1 MAMEQIEFNIETQRI
16 LKLLAND
23 IYDSPYALLRENVQ
37 NAYDAILMRQKKEA
51 FDPMIEIVIE
61 KGLIQISDNGIGM
74 TNEVVE
80 NNYWKAGSSGKN
92 NPEARAAGVVGTFG
106 IGAMAN
112 FGICTALEI
121 VTRFYSGEITYKST
135 AERDRLEI
143 GKRCIDID
151 ETSRREEP
159 GTTVKAILET
169 GIQVNIAEA
178 TNYLQQFVKF
188 LPVPVVLNG
197 TVISQNPYYDAETL
211 AKDNSLQGHYTRGEY
226 AFDMTLYIAK
236 YNEGRVALVI
246 NNIYQNN
253 IQIRGSIY
261 LEQNIGTGILGLRN
275 GFGLSSLPVGT
286 NFNLGGI
293 VDLSI
298 LVPTAGRDSI
308 SVDTVNKAAQLIS
321 YAEDIVA
328 EEMSKREIC
337 DSNRQFLN
345 YVQNRGRYDLAGRIK
360 VAKAGAINEYF
371 ELGLLKPEMDGRKVY
386 YYSGTDQGII
396 GQYSG
401 ENTLLVILS
410 RDFPRRNIQQK
421 MLNRSHIPQVSD
433 NATIL
438 KLYDR
443 KELDTCEFAF
453 ILRVMSTLKDDYLI
467 LDSKITF
474 AKISHGVTNLVKK
487 EGETVCVY
495 IARDSNNVKQVLKM
509 YDMEPRLFDG
519 FVKDYIR
526 NYLYQQFAQYVPSST
541 REGADQLYRMLQ
553 HTKEL
558 YTIEKFEHGEM
569 EELMQ
574 DYIQGKRKLQEVIK
588 VSEDMQKTHRQTVNL
603 HQVGDMEHEIPSI
616 TQTNT
621 INNDTPKN
629 DPGLPMPPIKVLG
642 NNTEMKILKTALP
655 YPQLNNFTHFIA
667 LSDVVFEKQLDF
679 FLDPHTTKVMWGMHK
694 IVYIFTHASGQLT
707 LYYEIELKNTRL
719 ADGMTGGQQMPTTTV
734 LSKNRIF
741 VPIEP
746 ALIPYFDFKDEKMEF
761 YVRYDL
767 ISDFV
772 ERHKGEE
779 EKERGE

>member
-1 MAMEQIEFNIETQRI
+1 MEQIEFNIETQRI

-37 NAYDAILMRQKKEA
+37 NAYDAILMRQKKET
-51 FDPMIEIVIE
+51 FEPRIDIVIE
-61 KGLIQISDNGIGM
+61 NGQILIADNGIGM
-74 TNEVVE
+74 TSEVIE

-121 VTRFYSGEITYKST
+121 VTRYYAGDTTYRST
-135 AERDRLEI
+135 AVRDRLEI
-143 GKRCIDID
+143 GKRCIDIE
-151 ETSRREEP
+151 ETTRRDEP
-159 GTTVKAILET
+159 GTTVKATLENGT
-169 GIQVNIAEA
+169 QVNIPEA
-178 TNYLQQFVKF
+178 TNYLQQFVKY

-197 TVISQNPYYDAETL
+197 TVISQNPYYDMDML
-211 AKDNSLQGHYTRGEY
+211 SKDDSLQGHYTRGEY
-226 AFDMTLYIAK
+226 GFDMNLYIAK
-236 YNEGRVALVI
+236 YNEGRVAFI
-246 NNIYQNN
+246 IDNICQNDT
-253 IQIRGSIY
+253 QIRGSIY

-286 NFNLGGI
+286 NFNLGGV

-308 SVDTVNKAAQLIS
+308 SVDTVNRASQIIS

-328 EEMSKREIC
+328 EELAKKEIC

-360 VAKAGAINEYF
+360 VAKAGAMNEYM

-386 YYSGTDQGII
+386 FYSGTDQGII

-401 ENTLLVILS
+401 ENTILVTLS
-410 RDFPRRNIQQK
+410 RDFPRRNIQQQ
-421 MLNRSHIPQVSD
+421 MLNRCHIPQVSD

-438 KLYDR
+438 QKFDSR
-443 KELDTCEFAF
+443 ELNTCEFAF
-453 ILRVMSTLKDDYLI
+453 VLRVMSTLKDDYLI
-467 LDSKITF
+467 LDSKVTF

-487 EGETVCVY
+487 EGETVTIY

-526 NYLYQQFAQYVPSST
+526 NYLYQQLAPYVPSST

-553 HTKEL
+553 RTKEL
-558 YTIEKFEHGEM
+558 YTIEKFERGEM
-569 EELMQ
+569 EGLMQ
-574 DYIQGKRKLQEVIK
+574 DYIQGKRKLQDVIK
-588 VSEDMQKTHRQTVNL
+588 VSEDMQKTHRQTVNQQ
-603 HQVGDMEHEIPSI
+603 QVGDMEREIPSI

-642 NNTEMKILKTALP
+642 NDTKMKILKTAQP

-679 FLDPHTTKVMWGMHK
+679 FMDPHTTKVMWGMHK

-746 ALIPYFDFKDEKMEF
+746 SLIPYFDFKEEKMEF

-767 ISDFV
+767 ISDFGD
-772 ERHKGEE
+772 RKKGDVDGVKEE
-779 EKERGE
+779 NL

>member
-1 MAMEQIEFNIETQRI
+1 MEQIEFNIETQRI

-51 FDPMIEIVIE
+51 FEPTINIVIE
-61 KGLIQISDNGIGM
+61 GGQIIISDNGIGM
-74 TNEVVE
+74 TSEVIE

-121 VTRFYSGEITYKST
+121 VTRYYADCTTYKST
-135 AERDRLEI
+135 AVRDRLEI
-143 GKRCIDID
+143 GKRCIDIE
-151 ETSRREEP
+151 ETTRKDEP
-159 GTTVKAILET
+159 GTTVKATLESGIL
-169 GIQVNIAEA
+169 VNIPEA
-178 TNYLQQFVKF
+178 TNYLQQFVKY

-197 TVISQNPYYDAETL
+197 TVISQNPYFNATAL
-211 AKDNSLQGHYTRGEY
+211 ANDDVCSEHYNMGEFC
-226 AFDMTLYIAK
+226 FDLDIYITK
-236 YNEGRVALVI
+236 HSEGRVAF
-246 NNIYQNN
+246 YMQN
-253 IQIRGSIY
+253 IQQNGIPIKGSIY
-261 LEQNIGTGILGLRN
+261 LEQNTGTGIQGLRN
-275 GFGLSSLPVGT
+275 GFGLASLPIGT
-286 NFNLGGI
+286 NFNLGGV

-308 SVDTVNKAAQLIS
+308 SVETVNKSSQLIN

-328 EEMSKREIC
+328 EVLSCKAIC
-337 DSNRQFLN
+337 DNNRQFLN
-345 YVQNRGRYDLAGRIK
+345 YIQNRGRYDLAGKIR
-360 VAKAGAINEYF
+360 VTKAGGVNEF
-371 ELGLLKPEMDGRKVY
+371 LELGVLKPELDGRKVY

-401 ENTLLVILS
+401 ENTILVILS
-410 RDFPRRNIQQK
+410 KDYPRRNIQQE
-421 MLNRSHIPQVSD
+421 MLRRNHIQQVSD

-438 KLYDR
+438 KLYD
-443 KELDTCEFAF
+443 KNELEISEFAF

-467 LDSKITF
+467 LDSKISF

-487 EGETVCVY
+487 EGNVVCIY
-495 IARDSNNVKQVLKM
+495 ISRDSNNVKQVLKM

-526 NYLYQQFAQYVPSST
+526 NYLYQQIAQYVPSST

-553 HTKEL
+553 RTKEL
-558 YTIEKFEHGEM
+558 YTIEKYERGEM
-569 EELMQ
+569 EGLME
-574 DYIQGKRKLQEVIK
+574 DYIQGKRKLQEVIRL
-588 VSEDMQKTHRQTVNL
+588 SDDMQKTHRQTVNQ
-603 HQVGDMEHEIPSI
+603 HQVGDMEQEIPSI
-616 TQTNT
+616 TKTNT
-621 INNDTPKN
+621 ITEETPKN

-642 NNTEMKILKTALP
+642 NNTEMKILKTSQP

-667 LSDVVFEKQLDF
+667 LSDIVFEKQLDF

-707 LYYEIELKNTRL
+707 LYYEIELKNNRL
-719 ADGMTGGQQMPTTTV
+719 ADGMTGGQQLPTTTV

-746 ALIPYFDFKDEKMEF
+746 SLISYFDFKEEKLEF

-767 ISDFV
+767 ISDFN
-772 ERHKGEE
+772 ERPKDKEIVGE
-779 EKERGE
+779 

>member
-1 MAMEQIEFNIETQRI
+1 MEQIEFNIETQRI

>member
-1 MAMEQIEFNIETQRI
+1 MEQIEFNIETQRI
-16 LKLLAND
+16 IKLLAND

-37 NAYDAILMRQKKEA
+37 NAYDAILMRQKKES
-51 FDPMIEIVIE
+51 FDPRILITVEQGEIT
-61 KGLIQISDNGIGM
+61 ISDNGIGM
-74 TNEVVE
+74 TSEVIE

-92 NPEARAAGVVGTFG
+92 NAEARAAGVVGTFG

-121 VTRFYSGEITYKST
+121 VTRFYSGDTTYRSS
-135 AERDRLEI
+135 AVRDKLEI
-143 GKRCIDID
+143 GKRCIDIE
-151 ETSRREEP
+151 ETAKRGEP
-159 GTTVKAILET
+159 GTTVKATLE
-169 GIQVNIAEA
+169 GGVYLNIGDA
-178 TNYLQQFVKF
+178 TNYLQQFVKY

-197 TVISQNPYYDAETL
+197 TVISQKPYFDTEVL
-211 AKDNSLQGHYTRGEY
+211 SKDDSSTGHYLKGEY
-226 AFDMTLYIAK
+226 EFDMTLYIAK
-236 YNEGRVALVI
+236 HSEGRVAF
-246 NNIYQNN
+246 NITNILQNGAPVK
-253 IQIRGSIY
+253 GSIY
-261 LEQNIGTGILGLRN
+261 LEQNTGRIIQGLRN
-275 GFGLSSLPVGT
+275 GFGLSALPVGT
-286 NFNLGGI
+286 NFNLGGV

-308 SVDTVNKAAQLIS
+308 SVDTVNKAAQIIS

-328 EEMSKREIC
+328 EELSNKEIC

-345 YVQNRGRYDLAGRIK
+345 YVQNRGRYDLAGRIR
-360 VAKAGAINEYF
+360 VAKAGMLNEF
-371 ELGLLKPEMDGRKVY
+371 LELGSLKPELDGKKVY

-401 ENTLLVILS
+401 ENTMLVTLS
-410 RDFPRRNIQQK
+410 QDYPRRSIQQQ

-438 KLYDR
+438 KLYD
-443 KELDTCEFAF
+443 KNDLDTCEFAF
-453 ILRVMSTLKDDYLI
+453 ILRVTSSLKDDYLI
-467 LDSKITF
+467 LDSKISF
-474 AKISHGVTNLVKK
+474 AKISHGVTNLVRKDNNV
-487 EGETVCVY
+487 VCVY
-495 IARDSNNVKQVLKM
+495 IAKDSGNVKQVLKM

-526 NYLYQQFAQYVPSST
+526 NYLYQQLAPFVPSST

-553 HTKEL
+553 RTKEL
-558 YTIEKFEHGEM
+558 YTIEKFERGEM
-569 EELMQ
+569 EGLMQ
-574 DYIQGKRKLQEVIK
+574 DYIQGKRKLEDVIK
-588 VSEDMQKTHRQTVNL
+588 VSEDLQKTHRQTVDQQ
-603 HQVGDMEHEIPSI
+603 QVGDMEREIPSI

-621 INNDTPKN
+621 INNETPKN

-642 NNTEMKILKTALP
+642 NDTKMKILKTSQP

-679 FLDPHTTKVMWGMHK
+679 FLDPHSTKVMWGMHK

-719 ADGMTGGQQMPTTTV
+719 ADGMTGGQQLPTTTV

-741 VPIEP
+741 VSIEP
-746 ALIPYFDFKDEKMEF
+746 SLIPYFDFKEDKLEF

-767 ISDFV
+767 ISDFG
-772 ERHKGEE
+772 EREKKEE
-779 EKERGE
+779 EDN